1 MKNIIILLA
10 LTTLV
15 SCQAYKNRMQK
26 KYCTNDTTT
35 LVIRDTIRTETVK
48 HDTSFIYK
56 GDTVTITKDKL
67 VIRYFRVN
75 DTTYISGE
83 CIGDT
88 IYITKS
94 VKIPTI
100 QLKPHPFKWYWLL
113 FAALIGAVIV
123 LTIKK

>member
-1 MKNIIILLA
+1 MKNIIIILA

-15 SCQAYKNRMQK
+15 SCYTKQGAIKRF
-26 KYCTNDTTT
+26 CTNDTTT
-35 LVIRDTIRTETVK
+35 LIIRDTIRTETIK

-88 IYITKS
+88 IYLEKVIR
-94 VKIPTI
+94 IPST
-100 QLKPHPFKWYWLL
+100 QPKPHPFKWWWLL

>member
-15 SCQAYKNRMQK
+15 SCYTKQGAIKRF
-26 KYCTNDTTT
+26 CTNDTTT
-35 LVIRDTIRTETVK
+35 LIIRDTIRTETIK

-88 IYITKS
+88 IYLEKVI
-94 VKIPTI
+94 KIPSI
-100 QLKPHPFKWYWLL
+100 QPKPHPFKWWWLL
-113 FAALIGAVIV
+113 FAALLGAVIV

>member
-1 MKNIIILLA
+1 MKNIIIFLA

-15 SCQAYKNRMQK
+15 SCYTKQGAIKRF
-26 KYCTNDTTT
+26 CSNDTTT

-83 CIGDT
+83 CIGDS
-88 IYITKS
+88 IYITRY
-94 VKIPTI
+94 VKVPTI
-100 QLKPHPFKWYWLL
+100 QPKPHPFKWWWLL

>member
-1 MKNIIILLA
+1 MKNIIIFLA

-15 SCQAYKNRMQK
+15 SCYTKQSAIKRF
-26 KYCTNDTTT
+26 CTNDTTT
-35 LVIRDTIRTETVK
+35 LVIHDTIRTETVK

-88 IYITKS
+88 IYIIKS

-100 QLKPHPFKWYWLL
+100 QPKPHPFKWYWLL

>member
-15 SCQAYKNRMQK
+15 SCYTKQGAIKRF
-26 KYCTNDTTT
+26 CSNDTTT
-35 LVIRDTIRTETVK
+35 LIIRDTIRTETIK

-56 GDTVTITKDKL
+56 GDTVTITKDRL

-88 IYITKS
+88 IYLEKVI
-94 VKIPTI
+94 KIPSI
-100 QLKPHPFKWYWLL
+100 QPKPHPFKWYWLL

>member
-1 MKNIIILLA
+1 MKNIIIILA

-15 SCQAYKNRMQK
+15 SCYTKQGAIKRF
-26 KYCTNDTTT
+26 CSNDTTT

-48 HDTSFIYK
+48 HDTSFIYR

-100 QLKPHPFKWYWLL
+100 QPKPHPFKWWWLL
-113 FAALIGAVIV
+113 FAALLGAVIV

>member
-15 SCQAYKNRMQK
+15 SCYTKQGAIKRF
-26 KYCTNDTTT
+26 CSNDTTT
-35 LVIRDTIRTETVK
+35 LIIRDTIRTETVK

-67 VIRYFRVN
+67 VIRYFRIN

-83 CIGDT
+83 CIGDS
-88 IYITKS
+88 IYITRY
-94 VKIPTI
+94 VKVPTI
-100 QLKPHPFKWYWLL
+100 QPKPHPFKWWWLL

>member
-1 MKNIIILLA
+1 MKNIIIFLA

-15 SCQAYKNRMQK
+15 SCYTKQGAIKRF
-26 KYCTNDTTT
+26 CSNDTTT
-35 LVIRDTIRTETVK
+35 LVIRDTIRTETIK
-48 HDTSFIYK
+48 HDTSFIYR

-67 VIRYFRVN
+67 VIRYYRVN

-83 CIGDT
+83 CIGDS
-88 IYITKS
+88 IYITRY
-94 VKIPTI
+94 VKVPTI
-100 QLKPHPFKWYWLL
+100 QPKPHPFKWYWLL

>member
-1 MKNIIILLA
+1 MKNIIIILA
-10 LTTLV
+10 LTTLFG
-15 SCQAYKNRMQK
+15 CYTKQGAIKRF
-26 KYCTNDTTT
+26 CTNDTTT
-35 LVIRDTIRTETVK
+35 LIIRDTIRTETVK

-88 IYITKS
+88 IYLEKVIR
-94 VKIPTI
+94 IPSI
-100 QLKPHPFKWYWLL
+100 QPKPHPFKWWWLL

>member
-1 MKNIIILLA
+1 MKNIIIFLA

-15 SCQAYKNRMQK
+15 SCYTKQGAIKRF
-26 KYCTNDTTT
+26 CTNDTTT
-35 LVIRDTIRTETVK
+35 LIIRDTIRTETVK
-48 HDTSFIYK
+48 HDTSFIYR

-88 IYITKS
+88 IYLEKVI
-94 VKIPTI
+94 KIPSI
-100 QLKPHPFKWYWLL
+100 QPKPHPFKWWWLL

>member
-1 MKNIIILLA
+1 MKNIIIILA

-15 SCQAYKNRMQK
+15 SCYTKQGAIKRF
-26 KYCTNDTTT
+26 CTNDTTT
-35 LVIRDTIRTETVK
+35 LVIRDTIRTETIK

-83 CIGDT
+83 CKGDT
-88 IYITKS
+88 IYLEKVI
-94 VKIPTI
+94 KIPSI
-100 QLKPHPFKWYWLL
+100 QPKPHPFKWYWLL
-113 FAALIGAVIV
+113 FAALLGAVIV

>member
-15 SCQAYKNRMQK
+15 SCYTKHGAIKRF
-26 KYCTNDTTT
+26 CSNDTTT
-35 LVIRDTIRTETVK
+35 LIIRDTIRTETIK

-83 CIGDT
+83 CIGDS
-88 IYITKS
+88 IYITRY
-94 VKIPTI
+94 VKVPTI
-100 QLKPHPFKWYWLL
+100 QPKPHPFKWYWLL

>member
-1 MKNIIILLA
+1 MKNIIIILA

-15 SCQAYKNRMQK
+15 SCYTKQGAIKRF
-26 KYCTNDTTT
+26 CSNDTTT
-35 LVIRDTIRTETVK
+35 LIIRDTIRTETVK
-48 HDTSFIYK
+48 HDTSFIYR

-88 IYITKS
+88 IYLEKVI
-94 VKIPTI
+94 KIPSN
-100 QLKPHPFKWYWLL
+100 QPKPADNKYWIYLLL
-113 FAALIGAVIV
+113 FFIGVIFTLFV
-123 LTIKK
+123 TKK

>member
-1 MKNIIILLA
+1 MKNIIIILA

-15 SCQAYKNRMQK
+15 SCYTKQGAIKRF
-26 KYCTNDTTT
+26 CSNDTTT

-48 HDTSFIYK
+48 HDTSFIYR

-88 IYITKS
+88 IYLEKVIQ
-94 VKIPTI
+94 IPSI
-100 QLKPHPFKWYWLL
+100 QPKPHPFKWWWLL

>member
-1 MKNIIILLA
+1 MKNIIIFLA

-15 SCQAYKNRMQK
+15 SCYTKQGAIKRF
-26 KYCTNDTTT
+26 CSNDTTT
-35 LVIRDTIRTETVK
+35 LIIRDTIRTETVK

-94 VKIPTI
+94 VKVPTM
-100 QLKPHPFKWYWLL
+100 QPKPSPFKWYWLL
-113 FAALIGAVIV
+113 ISALFGAVIV

>member
-1 MKNIIILLA
+1 MKNIIIILA

-15 SCQAYKNRMQK
+15 SCYTKQGAIKRF
-26 KYCTNDTTT
+26 CTNDTTT
-35 LVIRDTIRTETVK
+35 LIIRDTIRTETVK

-88 IYITKS
+88 IYLEKVIR
-94 VKIPTI
+94 IPST
-100 QLKPHPFKWYWLL
+100 QPKPHPFKWYWLL
-113 FAALIGAVIV
+113 FAALLGAVIV

>member
-15 SCQAYKNRMQK
+15 SCYTKQGAIKRF
-26 KYCTNDTTT
+26 CSNDTTT
-35 LVIRDTIRTETVK
+35 LIIRDTIRTETIK
-48 HDTSFIYK
+48 HDTSFIYR

-83 CIGDT
+83 CKGDS
-88 IYITKS
+88 IYITRY
-94 VKIPTI
+94 VKVPTI
-100 QLKPHPFKWYWLL
+100 QPKPHPFKWYWLL

>member
-1 MKNIIILLA
+1 MKNIIIILA

-15 SCQAYKNRMQK
+15 SCYTKQGAIKRF
-26 KYCTNDTTT
+26 CTNDTTT

-88 IYITKS
+88 IYLEK
-94 VKIPTI
+94 VFRIPSI
-100 QLKPHPFKWYWLL
+100 QPKPHPFKWWWLL
-113 FAALIGAVIV
+113 IAALIGAVIV

>member
-1 MKNIIILLA
+1 MKNIIIILA

-15 SCQAYKNRMQK
+15 SCYTKQGAIKRF
-26 KYCTNDTTT
+26 CSNDTTT
-35 LVIRDTIRTETVK
+35 LIIRDTIRTETIK
-48 HDTSFIYK
+48 HDTSFIYR

-88 IYITKS
+88 IYLEKVI
-94 VKIPTI
+94 KIPSI
-100 QLKPHPFKWYWLL
+100 QPKPHPFKWWWLL

>member
-15 SCQAYKNRMQK
+15 SCYTKQGAIKRF
-26 KYCTNDTTT
+26 CSNDTTT
-35 LVIRDTIRTETVK
+35 LIIRDTIRTETVK
-48 HDTSFIYK
+48 HDTSFIYR

-100 QLKPHPFKWYWLL
+100 QPKPHPFKWYWLL
-113 FAALIGAVIV
+113 FAALLGAVIV

>member
-10 LTTLV
+10 LTILV
-15 SCQAYKNRMQK
+15 SCYTKQGAIKRF
-26 KYCTNDTTT
+26 CTNDTTT
-35 LVIRDTIRTETVK
+35 LIIRDTIRTETIK

-83 CIGDT
+83 CIGDS
-88 IYITKS
+88 IYITRY
-94 VKIPTI
+94 VKVPTI
-100 QLKPHPFKWYWLL
+100 QPKPHPFKFWWLL

>member
-15 SCQAYKNRMQK
+15 SCYTKQGAIKRF
-26 KYCTNDTTT
+26 CTNDTTT
-35 LVIRDTIRTETVK
+35 LIIRDTIRTETIK

-83 CIGDT
+83 CKGDT
-88 IYITKS
+88 VYLEK
-94 VKIPTI
+94 VVRIPSI
-100 QLKPHPFKWYWLL
+100 QPKPHPFKWWWLL

>member
-15 SCQAYKNRMQK
+15 SCYTKQGAIKRF
-26 KYCTNDTTT
+26 CSNDTTT
-35 LVIRDTIRTETVK
+35 LIIRDTIRTETIK
-48 HDTSFIYK
+48 HDTSFIYR

-88 IYITKS
+88 IYLEKVI
-94 VKIPTI
+94 KIPLI
-100 QLKPHPFKWYWLL
+100 QPKPHPFKWWWLL

>member
-15 SCQAYKNRMQK
+15 SCYTKQGAIKRF
-26 KYCTNDTTT
+26 CSNDTTT
-35 LVIRDTIRTETVK
+35 LIIRDTIRTETIK
-48 HDTSFIYK
+48 HDTSFIYR

-83 CIGDT
+83 CIGDS
-88 IYITKS
+88 IYITRY
-94 VKIPTI
+94 VKVPTI
-100 QLKPHPFKWYWLL
+100 QPKPHPFKWWWLL

>member
-1 MKNIIILLA
+1 MKNIIIFLA

-15 SCQAYKNRMQK
+15 SCYTKQGAIKRF
-26 KYCTNDTTT
+26 CSNDTTT

-48 HDTSFIYK
+48 HDTSFIYR

-83 CIGDT
+83 CIGDS
-88 IYITKS
+88 IYITRY
-94 VKIPTI
+94 VKVPTI
-100 QLKPHPFKWYWLL
+100 QPKPHPFKWWWLL

>member
-1 MKNIIILLA
+1 MKNIIIFLA

-15 SCQAYKNRMQK
+15 SCYTKQGAIKRF
-26 KYCTNDTTT
+26 CSNDTTT
-35 LVIRDTIRTETVK
+35 LIIRDTIRTETIK

-88 IYITKS
+88 IYLEKVI
-94 VKIPTI
+94 KIPSI
-100 QLKPHPFKWYWLL
+100 QPKPHPFKWYWLL

>member
-15 SCQAYKNRMQK
+15 SCYTKQGAIKRF
-26 KYCTNDTTT
+26 CTNDTTT
-35 LVIRDTIRTETVK
+35 LIIRDTIRTETVK
-48 HDTSFIYK
+48 HDTSFVYQ

-83 CIGDT
+83 CKGDT
-88 IYITKS
+88 VYLEKFI
-94 VKIPTI
+94 KIPSI
-100 QLKPHPFKWYWLL
+100 QPKPHPFKFWWLL

>member
-15 SCQAYKNRMQK
+15 SCYTKQGAIKRF
-26 KYCTNDTTT
+26 CSNDTTT
-35 LVIRDTIRTETVK
+35 LIIRDTIRTETIK

-67 VIRYFRVN
+67 VIRYYRVN
-75 DTTYISGE
+75 DTTYIEGT
-83 CIGDT
+83 CKGDT
-88 IYITKS
+88 IYLEKVIQ
-94 VKIPTI
+94 IPTI
-100 QLKPHPFKWYWLL
+100 QPKPHPFKWWWLL

>member
-15 SCQAYKNRMQK
+15 SCYTKQGAIKRF
-26 KYCTNDTTT
+26 CSNDTTT
-35 LVIRDTIRTETVK
+35 LIIRDTIRTETVK
-48 HDTSFIYK
+48 HDTSFIYR

-88 IYITKS
+88 IYLEKVIQ
-94 VKIPTI
+94 IPSI
-100 QLKPHPFKWYWLL
+100 QPKPHPFKWWWLL

>member
-1 MKNIIILLA
+1 MKNIIIILA

-15 SCQAYKNRMQK
+15 SCYTKQGAIKRF
-26 KYCTNDTTT
+26 CTNDTTT

-48 HDTSFIYK
+48 HDTSFIYR

-83 CIGDT
+83 CIGDS
-88 IYITKS
+88 IYITRY
-94 VKIPTI
+94 VKVPTI
-100 QLKPHPFKWYWLL
+100 QPKPHPFKWWWLL

>member
-15 SCQAYKNRMQK
+15 SCYTKQGAIKRF
-26 KYCTNDTTT
+26 CSNDTTT
-35 LVIRDTIRTETVK
+35 LIIRDTIRTETIK

-88 IYITKS
+88 IYLEKVIQ
-94 VKIPTI
+94 IPTI
-100 QLKPHPFKWYWLL
+100 QPKPHPFKWWWLL

>member
-10 LTTLV
+10 LTTLFG
-15 SCQAYKNRMQK
+15 CYTKQGAIKRF
-26 KYCTNDTTT
+26 CTNDTTT
-35 LVIRDTIRTETVK
+35 LIIRDTIRTETVK

-67 VIRYFRVN
+67 VIRYFRIN

-88 IYITKS
+88 IYLEKVI
-94 VKIPTI
+94 KIPSN
-100 QLKPHPFKWYWLL
+100 QPKPHPFKWYWLL
-113 FAALIGAVIV
+113 FAALLGAVIV

>member
-1 MKNIIILLA
+1 MKNIIIILS

-15 SCQAYKNRMQK
+15 SCYTKQGAIKRF
-26 KYCTNDTTT
+26 CTNDTTT
-35 LVIRDTIRTETVK
+35 LVIRDTIRTETIK
-48 HDTSFIYK
+48 HDTSFIYR

-88 IYITKS
+88 IYLEKVI
-94 VKIPTI
+94 KIPSI
-100 QLKPHPFKWYWLL
+100 QPKPHPFKWWWLL
-113 FAALIGAVIV
+113 FAALLGAVIV

>member
-1 MKNIIILLA
+1 MKNIIIFLA

-15 SCQAYKNRMQK
+15 SCYTKQGAIKRF
-26 KYCTNDTTT
+26 CSNDTTT
-35 LVIRDTIRTETVK
+35 LVIRDTIRTETIK
-48 HDTSFIYK
+48 HDTSFIYR

-83 CIGDT
+83 CIGDS
-88 IYITKS
+88 IYITRY
-94 VKIPTI
+94 VKVPTI
-100 QLKPHPFKWYWLL
+100 QPKPHPFKWYWLL
-113 FAALIGAVIV
+113 FAALLGAVIV

>member
-1 MKNIIILLA
+1 MKNIIIFLA
-10 LTTLV
+10 LTTLFGCYTKQGAIKRFC
-15 SCQAYKNRMQK
+15 S
-26 KYCTNDTTT
+26 NDTTT
-35 LVIRDTIRTETVK
+35 LVIRDTIRTETIK
-48 HDTSFIYK
+48 HDTSFIYR

-83 CIGDT
+83 CKGDT
-88 IYITKS
+88 IYLEKVI
-94 VKIPTI
+94 KIPSI
-100 QLKPHPFKWYWLL
+100 QPKPHPFKWWWLL

>member
-15 SCQAYKNRMQK
+15 SCYTKQGAIKRF
-26 KYCTNDTTT
+26 CSNDTTT
-35 LVIRDTIRTETVK
+35 LVIRDTIRTETIK
-48 HDTSFIYK
+48 HDTSFIYR
-56 GDTVTITKDKL
+56 GDTVTIIKDRLQIK
-67 VIRYFRVN
+67 YYRVN

-88 IYITKS
+88 IYLEKVIR
-94 VKIPTI
+94 IPSI
-100 QLKPHPFKWYWLL
+100 QPKPHPFKWWWLL

>member
-15 SCQAYKNRMQK
+15 SCYTKQGAIKRF
-26 KYCTNDTTT
+26 CSNDTTT

-56 GDTVTITKDKL
+56 GDTVTINKDKL
-67 VIRYFRVN
+67 VIRYFRIN

-83 CIGDT
+83 CIGDS
-88 IYITKS
+88 IYLEKVI
-94 VKIPTI
+94 KIPSI
-100 QLKPHPFKWYWLL
+100 QPKPHPFKWWWLL

>member
-1 MKNIIILLA
+1 MKNIIIFLA

-15 SCQAYKNRMQK
+15 SCYTKQGAIKRF
-26 KYCTNDTTT
+26 CSNDTTT
-35 LVIRDTIRTETVK
+35 LVIRDTIRTETIK
-48 HDTSFIYK
+48 HDTSFIYR

-83 CIGDT
+83 CIGDS
-88 IYITKS
+88 IYITRY
-94 VKIPTI
+94 VKVPTI
-100 QLKPHPFKWYWLL
+100 QPKPHPFKWYWLL

>member
-1 MKNIIILLA
+1 MKNIIIFLA

-15 SCQAYKNRMQK
+15 SCYTKQGAIKRF
-26 KYCTNDTTT
+26 CTNDTTT

-48 HDTSFIYK
+48 HDTSFIYR

-83 CIGDT
+83 CKGDT
-88 IYITKS
+88 IYLEK
-94 VKIPTI
+94 VFQIPSI
-100 QLKPHPFKWYWLL
+100 QPKPHPFKWYWLL